1 MSSLFHVLMK
11 FHTTDNFQ
19 IFILMFFLHYY
30 HCVCGIHATMGMG
43 AEYFCHRGLWNQLN
57 SSFLWNQNYRQLCY
71 SSDLTSNLLLL
82 EAVSNCLIQK
92 WIQEWLHGKFLH
104 WVWSYT
110 QLLIHSFSTVI
121 VRISVM
127 SQ

>member
-19 IFILMFFLHYY
+19 IFILMFFFHYY
-30 HCVCGIHATMGMG
+30 HCVCGIHASMGMG
-43 AEYFCHRGLWNQLN
+43 AENVCHRGLWNQLN
-57 SSFLWNQNYRQLCY
+57 SSLLWNQNYRQLRC
-71 SSDLTSNLLLL
+71 SSDLTSNCLLL

-92 WIQEWLHGKFLH
+92 WIQEWLDGKFLH
-104 WVWSYT
+104 CVWSCT
-110 QLLIHSFSTVI
+110 QLLIHCFSTVR